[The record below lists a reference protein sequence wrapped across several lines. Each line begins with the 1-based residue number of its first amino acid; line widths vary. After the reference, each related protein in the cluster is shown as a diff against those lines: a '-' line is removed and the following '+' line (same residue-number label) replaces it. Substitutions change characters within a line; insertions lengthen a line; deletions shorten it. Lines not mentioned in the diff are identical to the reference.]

1 VEPSYALLKLPR
13 PHLEL
18 DRDHGRGRDE
28 HGIHPPAEPRDV
40 ELEVDPGGSRGG
52 QGFPKRLQGR
62 AKHGQLQPPGRKL
75 LGGERV
81 AMRARER
88 RVNLLVGGAQKR
100 GDRVGVEGGVE
111 TRAGPGW
118 AGPAVAADMAGRLPN
133 RGTTFARNALTEYGT
148 CVHYRQLLAA
158 RPP

>member
-18 DRDHGRGRDE
+18 DRNDGRGRDE

-52 QGFPKRLQGR
+52 LGFFKHLQGR
-62 AKHGQLQPPGRKL
+62 AEHRQLQPPGRKL

-88 RVNLLVGGAQKR
+88 RVNLLV
-100 GDRVGVEGGVE
+100 
-111 TRAGPGW
+111 
-118 AGPAVAADMAGRLPN
+118 
-133 RGTTFARNALTEYGT
+133 
-148 CVHYRQLLAA
+148 
-158 RPP
+158 